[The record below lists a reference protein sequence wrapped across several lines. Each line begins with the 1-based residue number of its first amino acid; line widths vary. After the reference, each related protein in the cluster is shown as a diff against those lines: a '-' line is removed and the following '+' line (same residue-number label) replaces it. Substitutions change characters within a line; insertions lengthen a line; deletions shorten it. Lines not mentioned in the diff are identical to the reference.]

1 MTKIIFNKKLCDKE
15 FAPRIHGSLLSVSE
29 PGGPL
34 GDRWRGFGHS
44 GLSWATAST
53 FAVNTA
59 AATARSGYVETP
71 RGASVAE
78 DGLHTTVLGDDM
90 PEDESAP
97 ARTLVELLCQQAERH
112 GDKAAFVFDPDGT
125 AEHSRISY
133 TELDRRARAI
143 AAGLQQQGATG
154 RRVLV
159 VCRPGLDSVAA
170 YFGCLYAGAVAVPVQ
185 DRLGRLSLI
194 VPDARA
200 GFALADAAT
209 QASIRAQVDG
219 LVRRPLRWLT
229 PEDPGT
235 DPDRWVPPDI
245 GGDTTAT
252 IQYTSGSTR
261 APKGVVLTHANLLAN
276 LAAIRDAWGGDERA
290 ITVYWLP
297 QHHDMGLIGGIL
309 EMVYVGCTTVLMSPA
324 AFITRPMRWLE
335 AMSRYRATGTTAPN
349 FAYQLCLERSTAAER
364 AALDLSQWATAMN
377 GAEPVQ
383 ASTLRAFSEAF
394 ADAGFRSEAFL
405 PVYGLAEATLL
416 VSGGS
421 DATAPVIR
429 RIDRA
434 ALGEDRVVEVA
445 DAQTDTSGVLELVGC
460 GYPRGGQQIVIA
472 DPETRRRRGADQ
484 VGEIWVCGPSVAQG
498 YRGKP
503 EDTEQTFGAY
513 LADTGDGPY
522 LRTGDLGFVS
532 AGEVFITGR
541 CKDLIILRGNN
552 YYPNDIEKTVQGSHP
567 GLLSGRGAAFAVEP
581 QPGAGEHLVVVQET
595 HAADAAALAGVL
607 GRIRSAI
614 TRHHGIQ
621 AHAVMLVEAG
631 SIPTTSSGK
640 IQRQA
645 ARERFVDGGFTALA
659 QWRGAPDAGT
669 GASEPVAAARTA
681 AAAQQAVALQYWKA
695 RQD

>member
-1 MTKIIFNKKLCDKE
+1 
-15 FAPRIHGSLLSVSE
+15 
-29 PGGPL
+29 
-34 GDRWRGFGHS
+34 
-44 GLSWATAST
+44 
-53 FAVNTA
+53 
-59 AATARSGYVETP
+59 
-71 RGASVAE
+71 
-78 DGLHTTVLGDDM
+78 
-90 PEDESAP
+90 
-97 ARTLVELLCQQAERH
+97 
-112 GDKAAFVFDPDGT
+112 
-125 AEHSRISY
+125 
-133 TELDRRARAI
+133 
-143 AAGLQQQGATG
+143 
-154 RRVLV
+154 
-159 VCRPGLDSVAA
+159 
-170 YFGCLYAGAVAVPVQ
+170 
-185 DRLGRLSLI
+185 
-194 VPDARA
+194 
-200 GFALADAAT
+200 
-209 QASIRAQVDG
+209 
-219 LVRRPLRWLT
+219 
-229 PEDPGT
+229 
-235 DPDRWVPPDI
+235 
-245 GGDTTAT
+245 
-252 IQYTSGSTR
+252 
-261 APKGVVLTHANLLAN
+261 
-276 LAAIRDAWGGDERA
+276 
-290 ITVYWLP
+290 
-297 QHHDMGLIGGIL
+297 
-309 EMVYVGCTTVLMSPA
+309 
-324 AFITRPMRWLE
+324 
-335 AMSRYRATGTTAPN
+335 
-349 FAYQLCLERSTAAER
+349 
-364 AALDLSQWATAMN
+364 
-377 GAEPVQ
+377 VQ

-681 AAAQQAVALQYWKA
+681 AVAQQAVALQYWKA